1 MYRYVSAPE
10 AAAYNLAE
18 FAAKTTEIAQTTAIK
33 NPGHAL
39 DPDAVFFA
47 SRQD

>member
-33 NPGHAL
+33 NPGPVL